1 MKSQKTRTGEVLEV
15 GKTNHDVS
23 NGSPIHIYR
32 MPCPTRQHRLPQMGD
47 RVGVDHPSGVTEGQ
61 RDSPMRQV
69 SRAELELCETNSQ
82 AETEHE
88 AGAASLTISLPLS
101 SGQLWTHSKS
111 EFRAAGSRR
120 EGREEDNTHPPLCCR
135 FKARI

>member
-1 MKSQKTRTGEVLEV
+1 
-15 GKTNHDVS
+15 
-23 NGSPIHIYR
+23 
-32 MPCPTRQHRLPQMGD
+32 
-47 RVGVDHPSGVTEGQ
+47 
-61 RDSPMRQV
+61 MRQV

-111 EFRAAGSRR
+111 EFRAAWSRR
-120 EGREEDNTHPPLCCR
+120 EGREEDLPIFHFAAGSRQGFEPVTPSGR
-135 FKARI
+135 AW